1 MSKAKKSAKSMGA
14 PTASI
19 VIPCYNEESL
29 LEEAVREMVA
39 KLEDVDWTYEI
50 IIAENGSSDRTLEIA
65 RELSEEFP
73 QLKAMKS
80 PEPDYGLALR
90 LGIKMAQ
97 GTYVLC
103 DEIDICDVDFQQRA
117 MDILQPGGADMV
129 VGSKRHKDAQDE
141 RPLGRRAATMIINM
155 MLRVSLG
162 FKGTDTHG
170 LKAFHREKILAVVD
184 QCIVNKDLF
193 ASELV
198 IRAERGEFRVV
209 EIPVTIIEKR
219 KPSINLV
226 RRVPNVLKNLARLVV
241 AIRFN
246 KEV

>member
-1 MSKAKKSAKSMGA
+1 MSKAKNSPGIEEA

-19 VIPCYNEESL
+19 VIPCYNEELL
-29 LEEAVREMVA
+29 LEEAIREMIG
-39 KLEDVDWTYEI
+39 KLEAVDWSYEI

-65 RELSEEFP
+65 HELAEEFP
-73 QLKAMKS
+73 QVHAMKS
-80 PEPDYGLALR
+80 PAPDYGLALR
-90 LGIKMAQ
+90 LGIKQAR

-117 MDILQPGGADMV
+117 MNILQPDEADMV
-129 VGSKRHKDAQDE
+129 VGSKLHKDAQDD
-141 RPLGRRAATMIINM
+141 RPMSRHAATVIINM

-170 LKAFHREKILAVVD
+170 LKAFHREKLLAVVD

-198 IRAERGEFRVV
+198 IRAERGDYRVT
-209 EIPVTIIEKR
+209 EIPVCIIEKR

>member
-1 MSKAKKSAKSMGA
+1 MSKEKKSTKATDA
-14 PTASI
+14 PKASI
-19 VIPCYNEESL
+19 VIPCYNEELL

-39 KLEDVDWTYEI
+39 QLEDVDWTYEI

-65 RELSEEFP
+65 RELAEELP
-73 QLKAMKS
+73 QVHAMKS

-90 LGIKMAQ
+90 LGIKQAR

-103 DEIDICDVDFQQRA
+103 DEIDICDVDFQERA
-117 MDILQPGGADMV
+117 MSILQADEADMV

-170 LKAFHREKILAVVD
+170 LKAFHRETLLAIVD

-198 IRAERGEFRVV
+198 IRAERGDFRVV